1 MPERKVD
8 VLVVRWYERA
18 AGASG
23 IAGRWLA
30 AAREHL
36 PEAMPRRFGDVE
48 PLRGR
53 LDRDGEDGFRQ
64 AHERAESLLH
74 LAGTAP
80 VYSASLAA
88 NHPDWF
94 GPTVAHSLSAVLEPG
109 DERVRRFALALTCP
123 ATIYVSASV
132 EGGQTL
138 DRGQLWGPGD
148 RAGEPFLAGLGQWLG
163 LPPEP
168 PHWCW
173 FGPEY
178 LRLLG
183 RGVTG
188 EKCGGGLLWT
198 GGAWAD
204 ESLRARLDERE
215 PSHRFAVRR
224 PGGLR
229 PSIWRRMFSS

>member
-1 MPERKVD
+1 MPEREVD

-18 AGASG
+18 GRATG

-53 LDRDGEDGFRQ
+53 LDRDGEDGFRS
-64 AHERAESLLH
+64 AHDRAESLLH

-94 GPTVAHSLSAVLEPG
+94 GPTVAHSLSAVLDPG

-138 DRGQLWGPGD
+138 DRGRLWGPGD
-148 RAGEPFLAGLGQWLG
+148 RPAEPFLAGLGEWLG

-168 PHWCW
+168 PPWCW

-178 LRLLG
+178 TRLLG

-188 EKCGGGLLWT
+188 EKTAGGLLWT
-198 GGAWAD
+198 GGSWVDAR
-204 ESLRARLDERE
+204 LRARLGERE
-215 PSHRFAVRR
+215 PSRRFAERR
-224 PGGLR
+224 PGGSRR
-229 PSIWRRMFSS
+229 PFWRRFSS